1 MNRALPIV
9 AICLSLLALAMSL
22 VPRGDVAPPPV
33 AVTAAVDND
42 DDIEFLRCRIDL
54 LEDDNR
60 ALWDRV
66 TQLERRPMMS
76 GDGGQVSASFAADLE
91 KLRSEVHSLMAG
103 DIANSEAGRAAL
115 RELIREAQG
124 EQQRDRLTAMEE
136 RRQQQA
142 AQLAARWKEFST
154 NAHLSY
160 AADQKLN
167 ERLAYEESERAKKM
181 EQLRAG
187 EATWQEVSTYLR
199 TQRKETDDA
208 VTSLLDDS
216 QRSQYQQIRRN
227 DNGSVRDIGGG
238 RPTGMQNNLGGFQ
251 RGGGGRGGKTGN

>member
-9 AICLSLLALAMSL
+9 AVCLSLLALALSL

-33 AVTAAVDND
+33 AISAPADND
-42 DDIEFLRCRIDL
+42 DDLEFLRRRVEL

-66 TQLERRPMMS
+66 TQLERRPMTS
-76 GDGGQVSASFAADLE
+76 GDGGQVPASFAADLE
-91 KLRSEVHSLMAG
+91 KLRSEVHSIMAG
-103 DIANSEAGRAAL
+103 DLANSEAGRAAL
-115 RELIREAQG
+115 KDLLREAQG
-124 EQQRDRLTAMEE
+124 DQQRDRITAMEE

-142 AQLAARWKEFST
+142 AQQAAKWKEFASS
-154 NAHLSY
+154 AHLSY
-160 AADQKLN
+160 AAEQKLN
-167 ERLAYEESERAKKM
+167 ERLAYEESERTKKM
-181 EQLRAG
+181 EQLRLG

-216 QRSQYQQIRRN
+216 QRSQYQQVRR
-227 DNGSVRDIGGG
+227 DSGGG
-238 RPTGMQNNLGGFQ
+238 LRDMGGRQNNPSGFQ
-251 RGGGGRGGKTGN
+251 RGGGGRGLKTGN

>member
-33 AVTAAVDND
+33 AVTAADDND
-42 DDIEFLRCRIDL
+42 DDIEFLRRRIDL

-66 TQLERRPMMS
+66 TQLERRPMTS
-76 GDGGQVSASFAADLE
+76 GDGGQVPASFAADLE
-91 KLRSEVHSLMAG
+91 KLRSEVHSIMAG

-115 RELIREAQG
+115 KDLIREAQG
-124 EQQRDRLTAMEE
+124 EQQRDRITVMEE

-142 AQLAARWKEFST
+142 AQQAAKWKEFST

-167 ERLAYEESERAKKM
+167 ERLAYEESERTKKM
-181 EQLRAG
+181 EQLRLG
-187 EATWQEVSTYLR
+187 EATWQEVSSYLR

-216 QRSQYQQIRRN
+216 QRSQYQQVRR
-227 DNGSVRDIGGG
+227 DSGSVRDMNGG
-238 RPTGMQNNLGGFQ
+238 RPAGMQNNPNGFQ
-251 RGGGGRGGKTGN
+251 RGGGSRGMKTGN

>member
-33 AVTAAVDND
+33 AVTAAADND
-42 DDIEFLRCRIDL
+42 EDVEFLRRRIDL

-66 TQLERRPMMS
+66 TQLERRPMTS
-76 GDGGQVSASFAADLE
+76 SDGGQVPASFAADLE

-115 RELIREAQG
+115 K
-124 EQQRDRLTAMEE
+124 EQQRDRFAATEE
-136 RRQQQA
+136 RRQLQA
-142 AQLAARWKEFST
+142 AQQAARWKDFSSG
-154 NAHLSY
+154 ARLSY

-181 EQLRAG
+181 EQLRTG
-187 EATWQEVSTYLR
+187 EVTWQEVSSSLR

-216 QRSQYQQIRRN
+216 QRQQYQQIRRG
-227 DNGSVRDIGGG
+227 DN
-238 RPTGMQNNLGGFQ
+238 TGMRDMGGARQGGMNNPNGFQ
-251 RGGGGRGGKTGN
+251 RGGGNRGKTGN